1 MEVGNALA
9 EHSDNAKIAASAC
22 GLFWSQ
28 SAGDG
33 DGDGGDDSLD
43 QLVDSGCIGLTA
55 KALASHSQDPDVV
68 TQACT
73 FLTGVVVDESCA
85 YAVWENE
92 EEVDG
97 IIAIAEAFAFHL
109 AKDDSGEV
117 LLAICKA
124 ITALCEHEDIAEHLV
139 ANNVT
144 ELLLNTKLMCK
155 SKKKGG
161 ETYI

>member
-1 MEVGNALA
+1 MGHAL
-9 EHSDNAKIAASAC
+9 IT
-22 GLFWSQ
+22 G
-28 SAGDG
+28 AGIR
-33 DGDGGDDSLD
+33 
-43 QLVDSGCIGLTA
+43 IGR
-55 KALASHSQDPDVV
+55 
-68 TQACT
+68 
-73 FLTGVVVDESCA
+73 
-85 YAVWENE
+85 
-92 EEVDG
+92 
-97 IIAIAEAFAFHL
+97 AIAEAFAFHL

-161 ETYI
+161 ETYAAIATTSNNALEILSGAQ